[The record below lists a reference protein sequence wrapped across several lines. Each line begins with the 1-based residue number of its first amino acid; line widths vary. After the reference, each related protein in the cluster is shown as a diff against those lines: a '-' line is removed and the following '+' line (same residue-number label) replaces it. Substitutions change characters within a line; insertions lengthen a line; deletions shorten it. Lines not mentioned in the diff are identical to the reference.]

1 MELVAEVEVLAP
13 NPTSARQYVIDRDE
27 LLRLREAGLIQDKL
41 YVYLALKLTYT
52 QSNPDIDILSFCE
65 QWELSEVQM
74 ATAIAQ
80 LHKKGALQPVAR
92 QLQLELF

>member
-1 MELVAEVEVLAP
+1 MELVASVSIPHPSNAM
-13 NPTSARQYVIDRDE
+13 QYTIDRDE
-27 LLRLREAGLIQDKL
+27 LLRLREEKMIPDRF
-41 YVYLALKLTYT
+41 YVYLAIKLSYNG
-52 QSNPDIDILSFCE
+52 SNPSIDIPSFCE
-65 QWELSEVQM
+65 QWELTEVQL

>member
-1 MELVAEVEVLAP
+1 M
-13 NPTSARQYVIDRDE
+13 QYLIDRDE
-27 LLRLREAGLIQDKL
+27 LLRLREEKMIPDRF
-41 YVYLALKLTYT
+41 YVYLAIKLSYSS
-52 QSNPDIDILSFCE
+52 SNPSIDIPSFCE
-65 QWELSEVQM
+65 KWELTEVQL

>member
-1 MELVAEVEVLAP
+1 MELLTEVSIP
-13 NPTSARQYVIDRDE
+13 NQPNTMQYTIDRDE
-27 LLRLREAGLIQDKL
+27 LLRLREEKMIPDRF
-41 YVYLALKLTYT
+41 YVYLAIKLSYSS
-52 QSNPDIDILSFCE
+52 SNPSIDIPSFCE
-65 QWELSEVQM
+65 QWDLSEVQL

>member
-1 MELVAEVEVLAP
+1 MELFASVSIP
-13 NPTSARQYVIDRDE
+13 NPPNTMQYMIDRDE
-27 LLRLREAGLIQDKL
+27 LLRLREEKMIPDRF
-41 YVYLALKLTYT
+41 YVYLAIKLSYSS
-52 QSNPDIDILSFCE
+52 SNPSIDIPSFCE
-65 QWELSEVQM
+65 QWNLSEVQL

>member
-1 MELVAEVEVLAP
+1 MELVTSVLIP
-13 NPTSARQYVIDRDE
+13 NPPSTMQYTIDRDE
-27 LLRLREAGLIQDKL
+27 LLRLREEKMIPDRF
-41 YVYLALKLTYT
+41 YVYLAIKLSYSS
-52 QSNPDIDILSFCE
+52 SNPSIDIPSFCE
-65 QWELSEVQM
+65 QWDLTEVQL

>member
-1 MELVAEVEVLAP
+1 MELVASVSIP
-13 NPTSARQYVIDRDE
+13 NPPSTMQYLIDRDE
-27 LLRLREAGLIQDKL
+27 LLRLREEKMIPDRF
-41 YVYLALKLTYT
+41 YVYLAIKLSYSS
-52 QSNPDIDILSFCE
+52 SNPSIDIPSFCE
-65 QWELSEVQM
+65 QWNLSEVQL

>member
-1 MELVAEVEVLAP
+1 MELVASVSIP
-13 NPTSARQYVIDRDE
+13 HPPSTMQYIIDRDE
-27 LLRLREAGLIQDKL
+27 LLRRREEKRIPDRF
-41 YVYLALKLTYT
+41 YVYLAIKLSYNG
-52 QSNPDIDILSFCE
+52 SNPSIDITSFCE
-65 QWELSEVQM
+65 QWNLSEVQL